1 MIEVTGMSTILS
13 IILFAAFATAQL
25 TTSFWQPNIYLG
37 TTKVGYYGSV
47 IGVDKDRTTIAI
59 KYDNNT
65 NPEHF
70 ATDNVETITFAS
82 TLWEAYTAN
91 IRELGHDNWRT
102 TISDR
107 GDYAY
112 NLACQKA
119 TSARATPVCTFSRG
133 PSLAHDAACPAT
145 SRSIYYPITTTIIY
159 TYSDDV
165 SGTAGI
171 VTTTIE
177 TTLLGPPKSMDR
189 PWCSGSSGS
198 IPGSFVE
205 SEKTLEVYNAATY
218 QLVITAGEEKLS
230 ATTGASAA
238 TISPQA
244 TGSQAIGSQASS
256 SPTSTAGTGAA
267 VPMKTVA
274 PALAGLGA
282 AAAAAF
288 LL

>member
-1 MIEVTGMSTILS
+1 VINVTGMSIIVS
-13 IILFAAFATAQL
+13 IIFFAAFATAQL

-70 ATDNVETITFAS
+70 ATDDVETITFAS

-91 IRELGHDNWRT
+91 IRDLGRDT
-102 TISDR
+102 TSDR
-107 GDYAY
+107 GNYAY

-119 TSARATPVCTFSRG
+119 TSARATPVCTISRG
-133 PSLAHDAACPAT
+133 PGLAHDAACPAT
-145 SRSIYYPITTTIIY
+145 FRSIYPAITTTLIY
-159 TYSDDV
+159 TYSADV

-171 VTTTIE
+171 VTTTVE
-177 TTLLGPPKSMDR
+177 TTLGGPPKSMDR

-205 SEKTLEVYNAATY
+205 NEMTLEFYNAATY

-238 TISPQA
+238 TPGPQA

-256 SPTSTAGTGAA
+256 GLTSTARTGAA
-267 VPMKTVA
+267 MPMKTVA
-274 PALAGLGA
+274 PALVVLS